1 MAGTKRSLS
10 RRIAFLEPCHHCV
23 KMRGLAKEVL
33 TTLDLDELDPG
44 RADEPA
50 EGVQGDHFIL
60 VAANNP
66 TGNIQSRRMRLDE
79 T

>member
-1 MAGTKRSLS
+1 
-10 RRIAFLEPCHHCV
+10 
-23 KMRGLAKEVL
+23 MRGLAKEVL
-33 TTLDLDELDPG
+33 TTLDLDELDPE

-66 TGNIQSRRMRLDE
+66 TGNIQSRRMLLDK